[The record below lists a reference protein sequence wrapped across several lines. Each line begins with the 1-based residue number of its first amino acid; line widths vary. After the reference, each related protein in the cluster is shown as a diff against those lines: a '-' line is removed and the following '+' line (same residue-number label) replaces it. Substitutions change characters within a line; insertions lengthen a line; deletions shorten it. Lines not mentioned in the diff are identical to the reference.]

1 MRSKLFVPGIRPEL
15 FSKALAGPADAI
27 SIDLEDSVVAS
38 QKAQARHIISEFLLS
53 AEVATCLKTI
63 IVRCNGIYTSHF
75 KDDLAAVI
83 LPNLSMLNLP
93 KIESAKDVLA
103 AVSLIEKIERENAI
117 FNPIPLLV
125 NIETAKGL
133 RNVIEICVAHKR
145 VVGLQLGLNDLFDSA
160 GIERDDNASVHT
172 VMLTLRLAACE
183 AGIKVY
189 DGAFPDINNMQ
200 GFQAEVEMARRLGYS
215 GKSCIHP
222 NQVATVN
229 RLFIPAAEDVAL
241 AEQIVEA
248 ADKAEIKG
256 VGVFTVAG
264 KMIDLPSIQRAKSV
278 LAEYR
283 RFKNTHKTA

>member
-1 MRSKLFVPGIRPEL
+1 
-15 FSKALAGPADAI
+15 
-27 SIDLEDSVVAS
+27 
-38 QKAQARHIISEFLLS
+38 
-53 AEVATCLKTI
+53 
-63 IVRCNGIYTSHF
+63 
-75 KDDLAAVI
+75 
-83 LPNLSMLNLP
+83 MLNLP

-103 AVSLIEKIERENAI
+103 AVSLIEKIERKNAI
-117 FNPIPLLV
+117 VNPIPLLV

-172 VMLTLRLAACE
+172 VMLMLRLAACE

-200 GFQAEVEMARRLGYS
+200 GFQAEVEMACRLGYS

-222 NQVATVN
+222 NQVATIN

-248 ADKAEIKG
+248 ADRAEIKG

-264 KMIDLPSIQRAKSV
+264 KMIDLPSIRRAKSV

-283 RFKNTHKTA
+283 RFKNTQKTA